1 MEAEILS
8 TFYIMQGDFLNR
20 KHNPKLTTLARN
32 LRKNMTKE
40 EKRLWYEFLKDYPV
54 RFLKQK
60 VIDNYIAD
68 FYCHD
73 ARLIIE
79 LDGSQHY
86 EEKQMLKDNIRTE
99 RIESRNLEV
108 IRIPNESINR
118 NLKEVCFYIDAIVT
132 EKLNAK

>member
-1 MEAEILS
+1 
-8 TFYIMQGDFLNR
+8 
-20 KHNPKLTTLARN
+20 
-32 LRKNMTKE
+32 MTKE

-108 IRIPNESINR
+108 IRIPNEAINR